1 MMLVHAVLWDVLREY
16 HTFIID
22 LSAKFAAARSMLRAV
37 LHLHRN
43 QIGDGGATI
52 LGEAVK

>member
-1 MMLVHAVLWDVLREY
+1 MMH
-16 HTFIID
+16 FSC
-22 LSAKFAAARSMLRAV
+22 SAEMCWVSTTRSLLIFKFAAARSTLRAV